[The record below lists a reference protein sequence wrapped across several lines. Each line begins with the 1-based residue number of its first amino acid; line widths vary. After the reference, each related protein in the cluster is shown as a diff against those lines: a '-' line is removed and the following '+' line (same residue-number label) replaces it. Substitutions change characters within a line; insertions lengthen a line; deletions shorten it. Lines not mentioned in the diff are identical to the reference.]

1 VGPIRDRVE
10 RHVAL
15 RLLEL
20 FVLLKVCFTKLHLGI
35 LPRPGVDVMMTVC
48 CGFRRKIGVFSQKPM
63 LYQFLQDLALF
74 GV

>member
-1 VGPIRDRVE
+1 
-10 RHVAL
+10 
-15 RLLEL
+15 
-20 FVLLKVCFTKLHLGI
+20 LLKVCFTKLHLGI